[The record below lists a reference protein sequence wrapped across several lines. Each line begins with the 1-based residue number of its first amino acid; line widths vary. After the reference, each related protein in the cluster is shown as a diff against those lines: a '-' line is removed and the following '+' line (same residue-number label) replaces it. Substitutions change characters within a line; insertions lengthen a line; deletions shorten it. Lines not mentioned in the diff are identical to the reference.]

1 MALVLQFNACVK
13 TACTEL
19 TISELTGT
27 YNAVSNLGGY
37 GAPNATTGQVTATIL
52 TITNPN
58 GTVYT
63 IDLLATTYFPTTDT
77 LLEYVIPLSE
87 IGGGTTISDGQ
98 WTFLYTV
105 TTTIDTV
112 VTVYQVTRSYIFT
125 CGSECC
131 VAELLANI
139 DDVDCNC
146 QDTTD
151 QIMDYLKAKAFLDSL
166 KYAAFCGNTNA
177 YAKLKNIL
185 DKMCAKTSCKT
196 CN

>member
-1 MALVLQFNACVK
+1 MALVLKINACVK

-19 TISELTGT
+19 TISELTGA
-27 YNAVSNLGGY
+27 YAVANPGGY
-37 GAPNATTGQVTATIL
+37 GAPNITTGAVTSAIL
-52 TITNPN
+52 TITSPSNQ
-58 GTVYT
+58 VYN
-63 IDLLATTYFPTTDT
+63 INLLTTGYFPTTNSSS
-77 LLEYVIPLSE
+77 EYVIPMSQLGNRTFIE
-87 IGGGTTISDGQ
+87 DGQ
-98 WTFLYTV
+98 WTFYYNIKTGAYV
-105 TTTIDTV
+105 T
-112 VTVYQVTRSYIFT
+112 TRSYIFT
-125 CGSECC
+125 CNTECC

-166 KYAAFCGNTNA
+166 KYAAYCGNNTA
-177 YAKLKNIL
+177 YSKLKNIL